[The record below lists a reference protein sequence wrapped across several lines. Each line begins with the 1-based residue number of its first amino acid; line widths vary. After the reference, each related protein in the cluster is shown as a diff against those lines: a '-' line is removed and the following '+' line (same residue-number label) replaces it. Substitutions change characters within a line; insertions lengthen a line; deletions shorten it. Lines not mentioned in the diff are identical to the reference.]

1 MARLY
6 TERINDETPAY
17 SIGRTT
23 EALRTHEV
31 VQGVSHFICHDLRAL
46 TRHIL
51 GFVQLLQE
59 RAYGQ
64 LDDTDRDHLD
74 SLLESGKKLSILMD
88 DLLRLAWLARIETQ
102 KEMNLNQTVEE
113 TLNQLLPRIA
123 GRPAIRQG
131 ERLPIVLGD
140 LSKLLLTMSN
150 LISSTLKFPGTQ
162 SPGPNGIGS
171 TTSQTRDRVIS
182 LRGNGVGFD
191 MQRAAHRPWST

>member
-1 MARLY
+1 MARVY
-6 TERINDETPAY
+6 TEPINEEPVAY
-17 SIGRTT
+17 FAGGAAEVSRP
-23 EALRTHEV
+23 HEV
-31 VQGVSHFICHDLRAL
+31 VQVVSHFICHDLRAL

-64 LDDTDRDHLD
+64 LDDTDRHHLD

-102 KEMNLNQTVEE
+102 KEMNLNRTVDE

-140 LSKLLLTMSN
+140 LSKLLLTMSS
-150 LISSTLKFPGTQ
+150 LIS
-162 SPGPNGIGS
+162 
-171 TTSQTRDRVIS
+171 
-182 LRGNGVGFD
+182 
-191 MQRAAHRPWST
+191 